1 MGLLYHPK
9 NIQLEYNVSLL
20 SFILYLYIVSI
31 GGKCVSLLNRN
42 RVKEGNSIGNHQI
55 FISTQLEFQ
64 FQLIL
69 FLPLS
74 LGSHVRYS

>member
-1 MGLLYHPK
+1 MGQLFHPK
-9 NIQLEYNVSLL
+9 NIILEYNVSLL
-20 SFILYLYIVSI
+20 LIILCLCIVSI
-31 GGKCVSLLNRN
+31 GGKCVSLLNHN

-74 LGSHVRYS
+74 LGRHVRYS